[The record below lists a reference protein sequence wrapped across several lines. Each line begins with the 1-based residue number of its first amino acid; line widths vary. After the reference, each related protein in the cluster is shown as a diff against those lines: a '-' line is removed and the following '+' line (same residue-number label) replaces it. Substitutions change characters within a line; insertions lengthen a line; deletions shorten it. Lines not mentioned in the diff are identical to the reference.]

1 MMKRAAAVFSAV
13 IAMSSAARAD
23 DEEESDES
31 ADEGEKDEKAGKA
44 GKADKAEKASKED
57 AGDKSESEA
66 EDKSGEAE
74 EQPAAEATAKAA
86 GRMTLPGGKFY
97 INGVIET
104 NLASGAAGKPIS
116 IAPDLWYGA
125 GDKLTLGLV
134 HSGRGATGFL
144 TGIIN
149 GICVNGG
156 SGGGVCA
163 SGLGK
168 IYTTAGAEARIAIT
182 EGGFALALPIG
193 LYATAFKPEIV
204 LSAKIGLIGR
214 YQAGSVAIEL
224 QPTLFA
230 GLTQRKIDMAGVKV
244 SNNEER
250 FGLPVT
256 LFFKLSPAFALAAQ
270 TGITMVVAHAKDTYP
285 VPAAIG
291 LAWWASP
298 RLSVD
303 FAFGL
308 GAVVDA
314 NSMTKA
320 FDSRNLTVGVGY
332 GM

>member
-13 IAMSSAARAD
+13 IAMSPAVRAD
-23 DEEESDES
+23 DEEEGTEEE
-31 ADEGEKDEKAGKA
+31 AEKSE
-44 GKADKAEKASKED
+44 KAEKKGDKASKDD
-57 AGDKSESEA
+57 AGEA
-66 EDKSGEAE
+66 EGEDKSGDGEEEASV
-74 EQPAAEATAKAA
+74 EATAKPS

-168 IYTTAGAEARIAIT
+168 IYTTAGAEARIALT

-193 LYATAFKPEIV
+193 LYASAFKPEIV

-214 YQAGSVAIEL
+214 WQSDSVAIEL
-224 QPTLFA
+224 QPSLFA
-230 GLTQRKIDMAGVKV
+230 GLTQRKVDMAGVKV

-256 LFFKLSPAFALAAQ
+256 LFFKLSPQFALAAQ
-270 TGITMVVAHAKDTYP
+270 TGITMLVAHAKDTYQ

-320 FDSRNLTVGVGY
+320 FDSRNLTLGVGY